1 MADKLRE
8 QFDETLKKINAINKP
23 ISLIE
28 NGHLKTEF
36 VANGNKYVI
45 MNPDQVFNIGRQTAY
60 HNIQTAFAL
69 NQTPTEI
76 KQRFQRNLNNIMR
89 LMEAKGGDWSKL
101 METFLRDAL
110 NNLDSFKGELTSRY
124 PMAFYLC
131 TLFFIKEGEDLKTWD
146 FKLADDKINDWVEAN
161 INALDFFSIARLF
174 SVESQEILKDI
185 YQDS

>member
-8 QFDETLKKINAINKP
+8 QFDETLKKLKTINNPK
-23 ISLIE
+23 SLIVDGKLVKDFE
-28 NGHLKTEF
+28 
-36 VANGNKYVI
+36 ANGTKYVI
-45 MNPDQVFNIGRQTAY
+45 CAPDKVFNIGRQTAY
-60 HNIQTAFAL
+60 YNINTAFAL

-89 LMEAKGGDWSKL
+89 LMKAKDGDWSKL
-101 METFLRDAL
+101 MEKFLRDAL